1 MTVANLQPRLLSGEY
16 ERPGARRPASDLM
29 PQGPRKEGEL
39 VNRGLLHVLFDGT
52 PLCPF
57 VPPRS
62 WPEVQSLAVCL
73 PISFFFL
80 VTAGY
85 SHLSL

>member
-1 MTVANLQPRLLSGEY
+1 MANLHPRLENI
-16 ERPGARRPASDLM
+16 ERPGARRPASGLM
-29 PQGPRKEGEL
+29 SQGPRKEGEL

-57 VPPRS
+57 VPPRG

-73 PISFFFL
+73 PIDLSVSF
-80 VTAGY
+80 
-85 SHLSL
+85 SL